1 MILNLKGKIIKD
13 QIEFDLP
20 PLHFQKNHW
29 VHVNYLFIKWSNSVK
44 NLHGQITATLIDRS
58 PFNNNQEILLFTQ
71 TNKSNF
77 LLFTPT
83 HVAKYKIQ
91 CPCLQS
97 SVFNISLSEKHEIAE
112 IQLQLKITHEG
123 LQ

>member
-1 MILNLKGKIIKD
+1 MILNLQGKIIKD

-20 PLHFQKNHW
+20 PLHFQENHW
-29 VHVNYLFIKWSNSVK
+29 VHVNYIFIQWSNYVQ
-44 NLHGQITATLIDRS
+44 NLHGQITSTLIDRS
-58 PFNNNQEILLFTQ
+58 PFNKDQEILLFTQ

-83 HVAKYKIQ
+83 HLAKYKIQ

-112 IQLQLKITHEG
+112 IQLQLKITHER

>member
-13 QIEFDLP
+13 QIEFDSP

-29 VHVNYLFIKWSNSVK
+29 VHVNYLFIQWSDSVK
-44 NLHGQITATLIDRS
+44 NLHGQITSTLIDRS

-77 LLFTPT
+77 LFFTPT